1 MRLPR
6 RSVEIFSLS
15 FLDCICCGFGA
26 IILLLVLTQYG
37 QPNSETRSRVDMRQ
51 QLVEMQDELHTI
63 RGDTEALNQQLV
75 GRVDELEKRRH
86 KIAQLAGDLT
96 NIQGQFSTSKK
107 EASVTNTVEG
117 ELTTA
122 YQTLTA
128 EMQRILKDNSRRPKN
143 EAVGGIPIDSEYIIF
158 IVDTSSSMNAHWELN
173 LKVIEEI
180 LNLYPHVKGLQIMND
195 QGRYMFEATKGQWLT
210 DTRDRRDLINKKMR
224 DWRPFS
230 KSNPLPGMVEA
241 IRTYWAADK
250 RISTYVLGDEYTG
263 DTLQEAVEQVRDLNK
278 PDANGRRVVRIHAIG
293 YMNDPSYP
301 AFTNVRFGALMRVI
315 CGENNGT
322 FVALTE

>member
-6 RSVEIFSLS
+6 RTVEIFSLS

-37 QPNSETRSRVDMRQ
+37 QPNAETRKRVDLRQ
-51 QLVEMQDELHTI
+51 QLVEMQEELHTI
-63 RGDTEALNQQLV
+63 RGDTDELNHQLV
-75 GRVDELEKRRH
+75 GRVDELDKRRH

-96 NIQGQFSTSKK
+96 RIQGQFNSSKK

-128 EMQRILKDNSRRPKN
+128 EMQRILKDNARRPKT

-180 LNLYPHVKGLQIMND
+180 LNLYPHVKGMQIMND
-195 QGRYMFEATKGQWLT
+195 QGRYMFESTRGQWLN
-210 DTRDRRDLINKKMR
+210 DTRDRRDLINRKMR

-241 IRTYWAADK
+241 IRTYWASDK
-250 RISTYVLGDEYTG
+250 RISVYVLGDEYTG
-263 DTLQEAVEQVRDLNK
+263 ETLQEAVQQVRDLNK
-278 PDANGRRVVRIHAIG
+278 PDPNGRRVVRIHAIG
-293 YMNDPSYP
+293 YMNDPGYP
-301 AFTNVRFGALMRVI
+301 AFTNIRFGALMRTI

>member
-6 RSVEIFSLS
+6 RTVEVFSLS

-37 QPNSETRSRVDMRQ
+37 QPDAEVRKRVDLHQ
-51 QLVEMQDELHTI
+51 QVVEMQDELNRI
-63 RGDTEALNQQLV
+63 RGDTVELNEQLV
-75 GRVDELEKRRH
+75 GRVDELEQRRH

-96 NIQGQFSTSKK
+96 HIQGQFSASKK
-107 EASVTNTVEG
+107 EASVTNDVEG
-117 ELTTA
+117 QLTTS

-128 EMQRILKDNSRRPKN
+128 EMQRLLKDNARRPKS

-173 LKVIEEI
+173 LRVIEEI
-180 LNLYPHVKGLQIMND
+180 LSLYPHVKGMQIMND
-195 QGRYMFEATKGQWLT
+195 QGRYMFEATKGTWLT
-210 DTRDRRDLINKKMR
+210 DTPDRRAQINRKMR

-250 RISTYVLGDEYTG
+250 RVSVYVLGDEYTG
-263 DTLQEAVEQVRDLNK
+263 ETLQEAVQQVRDLNK
-278 PDANGRRVVRIHAIG
+278 TDANGRRVVRIHAIG
-293 YMNDPSYP
+293 YMNDPGYP
-301 AFTNVRFGALMRVI
+301 AFTNIRFGALMRVI

>member
-6 RSVEIFSLS
+6 RTVEVFSLS

-37 QPNSETRSRVDMRQ
+37 QPNAEARDRVDLHQ
-51 QLVEMQDELHTI
+51 QLLEMQKELNTI
-63 RGDTEALNQQLV
+63 RGDTEELNHQLV

-86 KIAQLAGDLT
+86 QIAQLAGDLT
-96 NIQGQFSTSKK
+96 HLKGQFSASKK

-117 ELTTA
+117 ELTSA

-128 EMQRILKDNSRRPKN
+128 EMQRLLKNNARRPKT

-158 IVDTSSSMNAHWELN
+158 IIDTSSSMNAHWELN
-173 LKVIEEI
+173 VRVMEEI
-180 LNLYPHVKGLQIMND
+180 LSLYPHVKGMQIMND
-195 QGRYMFEATKGQWLT
+195 QGRYMFESTKGQWLT
-210 DTRDRRDLINKKMR
+210 DTRDRRNEINRKMR
-224 DWRPFS
+224 NWRPFS
-230 KSNPLPGMVEA
+230 KSNPLPGIVEA
-241 IRTYWAADK
+241 IRTYWASDK
-250 RISTYVLGDEYTG
+250 RISAYVLGDEYTG
-263 DTLQEAVEQVRDLNK
+263 ETLQEAVQQVRDLNRL
-278 PDANGRRVVRIHAIG
+278 DANGRRVVRIHAIG
-293 YMNDPSYP
+293 YMNDPGYP

-315 CGENNGT
+315 CSENNGT

>member
-6 RSVEIFSLS
+6 RTVEVFSLS

-37 QPNSETRSRVDMRQ
+37 EPTATARIRVDLRQ
-51 QLVEMQDELHTI
+51 QLLEMQKELNTI
-63 RGDTEALNQQLV
+63 RGDTEELNSQLV

-86 KIAQLAGDLT
+86 KVAQLAGDLT
-96 NIQGQFSTSKK
+96 NIKGQFDSSKK

-117 ELTTA
+117 ALTTA

-128 EMQRILKDNSRRPKN
+128 EMQRILKDNSRRPKT

-278 PDANGRRVVRIHAIG
+278 PDASGRRVVRIHAIG

-301 AFTNVRFGALMRVI
+301 AFTNIRFGALMRAI

>member
-6 RSVEIFSLS
+6 RTVEIFSLS

-37 QPNSETRSRVDMRQ
+37 QPDSEARQRVDLKQ
-51 QLVEMQDELHTI
+51 QIVEMQKELNTV
-63 RGDTEALNQQLV
+63 RGDTEEMNSQLV

-86 KIAQLAGDLT
+86 RIAQLAGDLT
-96 NIQGQFSTSKK
+96 NIKGQFSASKK
-107 EASVTNTVEG
+107 EASVTNAVEG
-117 ELTTA
+117 ALTPA

-128 EMQRILKDNSRRPKN
+128 EMQRLLKDNARRPKT

-173 LKVIEEI
+173 LRVIEEI
-180 LNLYPHVKGLQIMND
+180 LSLYPHVKGMQIMND
-195 QGRYMFEATKGQWLT
+195 QGRYMFEATRGQWLN
-210 DTRDRRDLINKKMR
+210 DTHDRRDQINKKMR
-224 DWRPFS
+224 DWRPFG

-241 IRTYWAADK
+241 IRTYWASDK
-250 RISTYVLGDEYTG
+250 RVSVYVLGDEYTG

-278 PDANGRRVVRIHAIG
+278 PDASGRRVVRIHAIG
-293 YMNDPSYP
+293 YMNDPGYP
-301 AFTNVRFGALMRVI
+301 AFTNIRFGALMRAI
-315 CGENNGT
+315 CGENNGA